1 MSNDT
6 RQAWAIRQ
14 AKAESWNIAR
24 EEKRHASKA
33 FHEGIEAGEKAIKDA
48 SEAYRLKL
56 IQITN
61 DHRNRTKQIEGA
73 TIAGQRTA
81 SAAQSN
87 EEIWAACKAASEAV
101 KDYPPIEDGQAFEEA
116 NEDTE
121 ATLISQIAWLQT
133 CREIREREEAEKAGK
148 EYDSG
153 RVFLDTY

>member
-1 MSNDT
+1 MSNDA

-48 SEAYRLKL
+48 SEAYRLTL
-56 IQITN
+56 IQITT

-73 TIAGQRTA
+73 TIAGQSTA
-81 SAAQSN
+81 SAAQSS
-87 EEIWAACKAASEAV
+87 EEIWAACKAASEDV
-101 KDYPPIEDGQAFEEA
+101 KAYPPIEDGQAFEEA
-116 NEDTE
+116 TE
-121 ATLISQIAWLQT
+121 AALNSQIAWLQT